1 MGAKQGDGG
10 LPRANVRKGGY
21 QQKTARERIL
31 AFFMENL
38 GKVATGAQVAEVARD
53 PVTGEP
59 QGNWHQRLSE
69 LRTDDGYNIQTYRDR
84 QDLRPS
90 EYLMQT
96 DERRTV
102 ASKRVRPSK
111 KTWQTVLSR
120 AGNACEW
127 KEGDGT
133 VCGLRAG
140 EADPV
145 GGGTVKLT
153 PDHKTGLHPLM

>member
-1 MGAKQGDGG
+1 
-10 LPRANVRKGGY
+10 
-21 QQKTARERIL
+21 
-31 AFFMENL
+31 MENL

-102 ASKRVRPSK
+102 ASKRVLSQGNQASRPSI
-111 KTWQTVLSR
+111 SR
-120 AGNACEW
+120 IIP
-127 KEGDGT
+127 
-133 VCGLRAG
+133 R
-140 EADPV
+140 
-145 GGGTVKLT
+145 
-153 PDHKTGLHPLM
+153 